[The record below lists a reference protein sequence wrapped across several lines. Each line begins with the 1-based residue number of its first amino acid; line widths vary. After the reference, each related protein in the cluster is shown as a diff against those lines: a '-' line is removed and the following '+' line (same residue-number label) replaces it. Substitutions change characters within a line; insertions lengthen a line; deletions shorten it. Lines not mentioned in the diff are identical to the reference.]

1 MTNQA
6 EEIQDEIDF
15 LEKEILEMENKL
27 VDLGQDFKKNELL
40 MLFYDEVLN
49 RKTMRYLDLKIKL
62 ERMKANV

>member
-40 MLFYDEVLN
+40 MLFYEEVLN

>member
-6 EEIQDEIDF
+6 EEVQDEIDF

-40 MLFYDEVLN
+40 MLFYEQVLD

>member
-6 EEIQDEIDF
+6 EEVQDEIDF

-40 MLFYDEVLN
+40 MLFYEEVLN

>member
-6 EEIQDEIDF
+6 DEVQDEIDF

-40 MLFYDEVLN
+40 MLFYEEVLN

>member
-27 VDLGQDFKKNELL
+27 VDLGQDFKKNEFL
-40 MLFYDEVLN
+40 MLFYEQVLD

>member
-6 EEIQDEIDF
+6 EETQDEIDF

-40 MLFYDEVLN
+40 MLFYEEVLD

>member
-1 MTNQA
+1 MTNQT
-6 EEIQDEIDF
+6 EEVQDEIDF

-40 MLFYDEVLN
+40 MLFYEEVLN

>member
-27 VDLGQDFKKNELL
+27 VDLGQDFEKNQPL
-40 MLFYDEVLN
+40 MLFFEEVMN
-49 RKTMRYLDLKIKL
+49 RKTMKYLNLKIKL
-62 ERMKANV
+62 ERLVKQ

>member
-6 EEIQDEIDF
+6 DEVQDEIDF

-40 MLFYDEVLN
+40 MLFYEQVLD